1 MVTDDELHGIKRMR
15 ASGHTHQEIA
25 DRLNLKRSTVAY
37 QLKKLKDQPED
48 PSIEMIFA
56 SNFTP
61 KETLIEFDV
70 HSFERHRINNTLY
83 TTGVEIYEMR
93 QGVIH
98 KTSMRHGF
106 KGEDYPKLVTLIQK
120 YGRDWYRNF
129 DLTRRE
135 ISILRGLVN
144 STFNIDWL
152 YSRNEDVKRKWEFL
166 GFGELSDFRMFTMT
180 YAADAYKDAL
190 SGFPNIPHTLDP
202 AMAHEYVDLVR
213 KGTLRGGWR
222 PNKNRSTWSVPDTV
236 DNRIEILSYLNE
248 NNLQYHDLEEALLRR
263 VEEQIRSLI
272 EELSFEYLF
281 EGTPWD
287 GRDPAHAG
295 APEAYHKNRRN
306 NVRKTINDRME
317 KQMPNVLIEYYKEK
331 GIKKKDIPKLSME
344 PNPSGWPPEIN
355 HDD

>member
-37 QLKKLKDQPED
+37 QLKKLKDRPED
-48 PSIEMIFA
+48 SSIDMIHA

-70 HSFERHRINNTLY
+70 HSFEQHRINNTLY

-106 KGEDYPKLVTLIQK
+106 KGGDYPKLVNLIKK
-120 YGRDWYRNF
+120 YGRDWYRDFDSIVLMKQINF
-129 DLTRRE
+129 DFLGYMSGNLSPDDLKEKWRLLGLDIPDFSRF
-135 ISILRGLVN
+135 ILRYLADTYIDVVN
-144 STFNIDWL
+144 
-152 YSRNEDVKRKWEFL
+152 
-166 GFGELSDFRMFTMT
+166 
-180 YAADAYKDAL
+180 
-190 SGFPNIPHTLDP
+190 GFPTIPHTLDP

-213 KGTLRGGWR
+213 KGALRGGWV
-222 PNKNRSTWSVPDTV
+222 NKNRSTWTVPDTV
-236 DNRIEILSYLNE
+236 DNRIEVLSYLNE
-248 NNLQYHDLEEALLRR
+248 NGLRCLDLEENLLRKAR
-263 VEEQIRSLI
+263 EQISSLRKK
-272 EELSFEYLF
+272 LAFERLF

-287 GRDPAHAG
+287 GSDAAHAG

-317 KQMPNVLIEYYKEK
+317 KQMPKVLIEYYNEK

-344 PNPSGWPPEIN
+344 PNPGWPPES
-355 HDD
+355 DWTGSR